1 MDDSLINYNIRFAP
15 VRNDN
20 IERSKN
26 PELEKKRKEKF
37 YKKMSDPA
45 HLKKLTET
53 NQLNAQKSRKSK
65 HGVGIKSISTPEGVF
80 SSKKEATDHYQQLLG
95 KASPNAGNNFLLYKL
110 KTDKENYFY
119 ITSGVE

>member
-26 PELEKKRKEKF
+26 PELEKTRKEKF

-45 HLKKLTET
+45 HLKKLTEI
-53 NQLNAQKSRKSK
+53 NQQLAQKPRKSK
-65 HGVGIKSISTPEGVF
+65 YGSGIKSISTPEGVF
-80 SSKKEATDHYQQLLG
+80 PSKKEADNHYQQILG
-95 KASPNAGNNFLLYKL
+95 RASPNAGNNFLLYKL